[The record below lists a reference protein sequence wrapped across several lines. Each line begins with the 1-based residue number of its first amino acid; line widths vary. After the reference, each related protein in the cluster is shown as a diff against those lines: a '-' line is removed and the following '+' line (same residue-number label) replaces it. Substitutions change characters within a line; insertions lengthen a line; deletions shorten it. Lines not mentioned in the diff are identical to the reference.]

1 MRANGLV
8 LSRVAVSRLA
18 RAIAATL
25 PARSAPA
32 PAIAVGVRGRRIH
45 FVDLLRLL
53 ASLQMVHGHTLDALM
68 AEELRSGVVFERW
81 SWGRGLVSVAFMV
94 AAGMAFH
101 LTSIARF
108 DQHRADA
115 AKVRQRFRRG
125 AWLVVLGYLLHF
137 PAGVFGGDAAAALR
151 DFAMAD
157 VLQCIGIS
165 MLVLQTIVVLAK
177 KREHVV
183 WIAAGLAA
191 LAFALAPLG
200 ERLSPE
206 DPWRFAINYLTHQ
219 GGSLFPLT
227 PWAGFVM
234 MGVVVAEIALPHGT
248 RTHPDRPVPRLIA
261 LTAVVL
267 ALAGIAELVPFTWV
281 TEGISKSAEPAFN
294 LTKLGVVLGII
305 TLLAIL
311 GRRIERLPRV
321 LQILAGES
329 LMLYVF
335 HLLVIYGSGVGLYH
349 LFGRSLSLP
358 AALLVA
364 LVMILLT
371 ASVGLGW
378 HRLKQLRSTPRASS

>member
-1 MRANGLV
+1 M
-8 LSRVAVSRLA
+8 SRLA
-18 RAIAATL
+18 RAIALTL
-25 PARSAPA
+25 PSRAAPREA
-32 PAIAVGVRGRRIH
+32 ALPSVRGRRIH
-45 FVDLLRLL
+45 FVDLLRLV
-53 ASLQMVHGHTLDALM
+53 ASFQMVHGHTLDALM
-68 AEELRSGVVFERW
+68 AEELRGGVAFDRW

-101 LTSIARF
+101 LTSVARF

-137 PAGVFGGDAAAALR
+137 PAGVFGGDAAEALR
-151 DFAMAD
+151 GFAIAD
-157 VLQCIGIS
+157 VLQCIGVSI
-165 MLVLQTIVVLAK
+165 LVLQAIVVVAK
-177 KREHVV
+177 RREHVV
-183 WIAAGLAA
+183 WIAAALAA

-206 DPWRFAINYLTHQ
+206 GPWRFAINYLTHQ

-234 MGVVVAEIALPHGT
+234 IGVVVAEIALPHGT
-248 RTHPDRPVPRLIA
+248 RTDPDRPVPRLIA
-261 LTAVVL
+261 LTAL
-267 ALAGIAELVPFTWV
+267 ALSLAAIAELVPFTWV
-281 TEGISKSAEPAFN
+281 TEGISRSAEPAFN

-305 TLLAIL
+305 TLLAIV

-329 LMLYVF
+329 LVLYVF

-349 LFGRSLSLP
+349 VVGRSLSLS

-364 LVMILLT
+364 LALILVT
-371 ASVGLGW
+371 AAVGLGW
-378 HRLKQLRSTPRASS
+378 HRLKQHRSIPHFKRG